1 MTKKGTKGSNRDKK
15 RSGRGRTA
23 LLLAILLTAAALLTA
38 AYYILDC
45 STGEEYVVDVG
56 EISEDSAAADD
67 EA

>member
-15 RSGRGRTA
+15 RSGRRLTV